1 MLITGTFFENAV
13 ETKHCCLFSCLL
25 LTCATISFDK
35 KKYFFVTISRLKFG
49 EEKLMRK
56 TRSPALNDLT
66 SKQNVF

>member
-35 KKYFFVTISRLKFG
+35 KKYFFFNFIMTISRLNLGK
-49 EEKLMRK
+49 K
-56 TRSPALNDLT
+56 S
-66 SKQNVF
+66 